1 MSKIKEKAIVISQEC
16 IATDIYSM
24 WIRTDI
30 AKEAKCGQFINVY
43 TKDSSKLLP
52 RPISICEIE
61 KDSLRIV
68 YRVVG
73 AGTAEFAGYSAGD
86 DIEIMGPLGN
96 GFPIK
101 QENNAGGVILIGGG
115 IGVPPML
122 ETAKQLVSLWGNEN
136 EMPEIVL
143 GYRNDELFLIDEFK
157 KTGNVH
163 IATDDGSVGTKGT
176 VIDAILEQGVMGKV
190 IYACGPKPMLK
201 AIKDYAA
208 SKGITAWISMEE
220 RMACGVGACLGCVCK
235 TTKVDDHSKVMN
247 ARVCVDGPVF
257 NAEEVD
263 LS

>member
-1 MSKIKEKAIVISQEC
+1 MGKIKEKAIIISQEC

-43 TKDSSKLLP
+43 TKDASKLLP
-52 RPISICEIE
+52 RPISICEIG

-68 YRVVG
+68 YRVAG
-73 AGTAEFAGYSAGD
+73 AGTAEFSEYKDGD
-86 DIEIMGPLGN
+86 IIEIMGPLGN
-96 GFPIK
+96 GFPIEETVSK
-101 QENNAGGVILIGGG
+101 DIVLIGGG

-122 ETAKQLVSLWGNEN
+122 ETAKRIMSVSGDEKK
-136 EMPEIVL
+136 PEIVL

-176 VIDAILEQGVMGKV
+176 VIDAIIEQDIKGKV
-190 IYACGPKPMLK
+190 IFACGPKPMLK
-201 AIKDYAA
+201 AIKDYAL
-208 SKGITAWISMEE
+208 SNKITAWISMEE

-235 TTKVDDHSKVMN
+235 TTDTDDHSKVRN
-247 ARVCVDGPVF
+247 ARVCADGPVF